1 MFCPFCGNNNADGG
15 KFCGKC
21 GKDLQSFARP
31 VPVAAPKTPPVT
43 PRPTPVQ
50 KPPRERKPINTAAIK
65 QVCLQLLLALLYLGM
80 AALLLLFFH
89 SIGTV
94 QVAGESASK
103 TTLPEFFAFL
113 TKGNFLFHPTVL
125 STAVAVGVQ
134 VLLYAAPV
142 FCLLAAVGVFLK
154 KKCTALHVSAVVVTV
169 LSAASMALSASL
181 CLWFVPQFK
190 AALSQQLVVL
200 ADSIDAVILAP
211 VWVLPAAAV
220 VWIVATSVLLACV
233 NRKKV

>member
-1 MFCPFCGNNNADGG
+1 MFCPFCGNNNAAGG

-50 KPPRERKPINTAAIK
+50 KPLCERKPIDTATIK
-65 QVCLQLLLALLYLGM
+65 QVCLQLLLALLYLSM
-80 AALLLLFFH
+80 AALLLLFFY

-94 QVAGESASK
+94 QVDGARAGE
-103 TTLPEFFAFL
+103 TTLPEFCAFL
-113 TKGNFLFHPTVL
+113 TKGNFLFHPTTL
-125 STAVAVGVQ
+125 STAMAVGVQ

-154 KKCTALHVSAVVVTV
+154 KKNTALHVSAVVVTA
-169 LSAASMALSASL
+169 LSAAAMALSAYL
-181 CLWFVPQFK
+181 CLWFVPHFK
-190 AALSQQLVVL
+190 EALSQQLMVL
-200 ADSIDAVILAP
+200 AERIDAVIVAP
-211 VWVLPAAAV
+211 LWVLPAAMV
-220 VWIVATSVLLACV
+220 VWIVATSVLLAFV